1 MEELKRPD
9 PARERVEVLDADN
22 NVIGVV
28 TRAEMRARRLRHRC
42 VFIVVRAS
50 NGEVLI
56 HRRAGH
62 KDLWPG
68 RWDLA
73 VGGVVSAGE
82 GWEQAARR
90 ELREEI
96 GVTAALR
103 FLGQGAYEDADVSE
117 YAWVYECTHNGPFEF
132 DDGEVVEALFVPLD
146 ELRARSSA
154 YPFVPDSVALVL
166 KLID

>member
-1 MEELKRPD
+1 VADLKRFD
-9 PARERVEVLDADN
+9 PAHERVEVLDADN
-22 NVIGVV
+22 NMIGVV
-28 TRAEMRARRLRHRC
+28 TRAEMRAKKLRHRC
-42 VFIVVRAS
+42 VAIVVRGS
-50 NGEVLI
+50 NGDVLI
-56 HRRAGH
+56 HRRAEH

-73 VGGVVSAGE
+73 VGGVVGAGE
-82 GWEQAARR
+82 GWEAAARR

-103 FLGQGAYEDADVSE
+103 FLGRGSYQDADVNE
-117 YAWVYECTHNGPFEF
+117 YSWVYECTHDGPFAF

-154 YPFVPDSVALVL
+154 YPFVPDNVALVL
-166 KLID
+166 PLIG